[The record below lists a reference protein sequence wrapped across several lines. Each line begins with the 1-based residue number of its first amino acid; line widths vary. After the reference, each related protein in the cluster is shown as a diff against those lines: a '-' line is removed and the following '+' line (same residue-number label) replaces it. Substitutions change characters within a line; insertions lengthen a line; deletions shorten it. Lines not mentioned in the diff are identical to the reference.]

1 MRILLYYAHP
11 LESTSKLN
19 KTLLDK
25 VRDQKNIK
33 IRHLDELYP
42 ALVLSKEQIAE
53 EQRRIEK
60 ADAIFFQYPVYWY
73 NCPASMKAFLDCV
86 FTIEW
91 AGGAQK
97 PLTQKKWR
105 VIMTC
110 GATLDSYTETITPYE
125 ISRPVCAMGRLFQC
139 VVLKPFALFGDDRL
153 EDAVPQYVNLFSED
167 AK

>member
-1 MRILLYYAHP
+1 MRILLYYSHP
-11 LESTSKLN
+11 LEPASKVN

-33 IRHLDELYP
+33 IRHLDGLYP

-91 AGGAQK
+91 AGVLRSHLHRRSGA
-97 PLTQKKWR
+97 
-105 VIMTC
+105 
-110 GATLDSYTETITPYE
+110 
-125 ISRPVCAMGRLFQC
+125 
-139 VVLKPFALFGDDRL
+139 
-153 EDAVPQYVNLFSED
+153 
-167 AK
+167 